1 VYFDQVILIFYVI
14 SCYFSTIRTCYVI
27 YRIRTRF
34 FSDDSLQ
41 SLIVRA
47 LLDVSPS
54 HCPASNTTCC
64 FAFFCIFSRRALR
77 ASPFFGQCTN
87 ECTAVLSLF
96 IVSNRRYWCPR
107 SLSWLIVA
115 FSGRVALSVEAPSP
129 TSGALSP
136 PLVGDG
142 AVQLLW
148 VIECR
153 RLVQSYSVAVASCQS
168 FLATLRNWC
177 AVCVCWLVGRAE
189 CNLCIISRRSVP
201 AADGE
206 CVDAYLVYT
215 LLDWKL
221 SGFVACDSWSTTWYT
236 VLLRL
241 IPYVQFVCFIGV
253 V

>member
-1 VYFDQVILIFYVI
+1 M
-14 SCYFSTIRTCYVI
+14 RTCVTVSVVFGHGSSI
-27 YRIRTRF
+27 
-34 FSDDSLQ
+34 DSLQ
-41 SLIVRA
+41 SLYVRCWTEC
-47 LLDVSPS
+47 LS
-54 HCPASNTTCC
+54 HCPPPFNCC
-64 FAFFCIFSRRALR
+64 CICSRRAR
-77 ASPFFGQCTN
+77 GASPFFGQCTN

-96 IVSNRRYWCPR
+96 IMSNRRFTGVR
-107 SLSWLIVA
+107 VLSSWSIVA
-115 FSGRVALSVEAPSP
+115 FSGRVARSLCRSAVSYWWRTMAVA
-129 TSGALSP
+129 G
-136 PLVGDG
+136 GDG

-201 AADGE
+201 ATDGE
-206 CVDAYLVYT
+206 RRMRIWCIRCWIESYLGSLLVTVDRQLDI
-215 LLDWKL
+215 LL
-221 SGFVACDSWSTTWYT
+221 C
-236 VLLRL
+236 L